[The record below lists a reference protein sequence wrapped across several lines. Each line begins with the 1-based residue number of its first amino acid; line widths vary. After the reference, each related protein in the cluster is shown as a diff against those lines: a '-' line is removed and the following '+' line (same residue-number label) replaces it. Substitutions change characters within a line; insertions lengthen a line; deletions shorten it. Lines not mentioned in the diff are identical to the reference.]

1 MSQQDTPG
9 TLGGTRGT
17 VTDPSPSQPV
27 VLQTGQPTALPVDLS
42 ADRVQRASG
51 LLAEFN
57 AAGILGAADVHT
69 AATLCRLHGEDDPE
83 VALAAALAVRALRG
97 GSICVD
103 LAGVAEAT
111 FDIDLDEQ
119 LAAPTVATAAASD
132 PRELPW
138 PEPLQWQEKL
148 AASPLV
154 STSTE
159 TLDRPPLRLVDG
171 LLYLQRYWAHQE
183 RVRQQLTSRLGAER
197 PAPASR
203 LQQTLDALFDSTGLP
218 DQVPDQQRL
227 AGAMAAL
234 NPVTVIA
241 GGPGTG
247 KTTTVAKILALLA
260 ELDVHAPTV
269 ALAAPTGKAAARLGE
284 AVTKAAKDLGEPW
297 TSRVGEVRP
306 STLHRLLGSV
316 WKRTR
321 FKHTAS
327 NPLPHDVIVVDE
339 MSMVSLTMMDRLL
352 DAIRPDAKLI
362 LLGDPD
368 QLVSVEAGAVLADIV
383 KAPLPVDPELGRQLA
398 RLDAPGRPAATPT
411 SAGVV
416 TLQHTWRFADEGGI
430 DQLARSIRAGDPEGV
445 IRVLQAGLNEVLF
458 VETDEA
464 AFGHGLLPRG
474 AAGPFTHLADLAVE
488 SGQKLHRAALAGD
501 VESAVAAMEEHR
513 VLCGHRRGPWG
524 VNFWGRQ
531 VLSWLQEAIPGYGH
545 QGDWY
550 PGLPVIVNSNDN
562 DAGLYNGDTG
572 VLVETDDG
580 LRAAFAR
587 GDSPLLFSTIALDSV
602 TPVHAMTVHKSQG
615 SQFRELSLIL
625 PPVDSPLL
633 TRELFYTAATRAR
646 EKVTIYGTLEAVRRA
661 VENPVNRASGLA
673 GRLAS

>member
-1 MSQQDTPG
+1 MSQHDT
-9 TLGGTRGT
+9 GT
-17 VTDPSPSQPV
+17 VEPAAATTDH
-27 VLQTGQPTALPVDLS
+27 S
-42 ADRVQRASG
+42 ADRVQRATG
-51 LLAEFN
+51 PLAEFN

-69 AATLCRLHGEDDPE
+69 ALTLCRLYGESDPD

-97 GSICVD
+97 GSVCVE
-103 LAGVAEAT
+103 LATVAEAT

-119 LAAPTVATAAASD
+119 LAATSVDTGSAPD
-132 PRELPW
+132 PRDLPW
-138 PEPLQWQEKL
+138 PEPQRWQEKL
-148 AASPLV
+148 LASALV

-183 RVRQQLTSRLGAER
+183 RVRQQLLNRLGADR
-197 PAPASR
+197 AAPPAR
-203 LQQTLDALFDSTGLP
+203 LRQTLDALFTSEGLP
-218 DQVPDQQRL
+218 DCVPDQQRL

-247 KTTTVAKILALLA
+247 KTTTVAKILALLG
-260 ELDVHAPTV
+260 ELDVHTPSV

-284 AVTKAAKDLGEPW
+284 AVTAAANDLGEPW
-297 TSRVGEVRP
+297 TSRVGEVHP
-306 STLHRLLGSV
+306 STLHRLLG
-316 WKRTR
+316 WTFKRTR
-321 FKHTAS
+321 FRHTAE
-327 NPLPHDVIVVDE
+327 NPLPHDIIIVDE
-339 MSMVSLTMMDRLL
+339 MSMVSLAIMDRLL

-383 KAPLPVDPELGRQLA
+383 RAPLPIDSDLAGQLA
-398 RLDAPGRPAATPT
+398 ALDAPGRPAATAT

-430 DQLARSIRAGDPEGV
+430 DRLARSIRAGDPEAV
-445 IRVLQAGLNEVLF
+445 VEVLRAGLNDVRF

-464 AFGHGLLPRG
+464 DHARGLRPRSD
-474 AAGPFTHLADLAVE
+474 AGPFAELADLAVR
-488 SGQKLHRAALAGD
+488 SGRRLHAAALAGD
-501 VESAVAAMEEHR
+501 VDAAVAAMEEHR

-524 VNFWGRQ
+524 VTFWGRQ
-531 VLSWLQEAIPGYGH
+531 VLSWLQEAIPEYGH
-545 QGDWY
+545 QGEWY
-550 PGLPVIVNSNDN
+550 PGLPVIVNVNNN

-572 VLVETDDG
+572 VLVETEDG

-587 GDSPLLFSTIALDSV
+587 GDTPMLFSTIALDSV

-615 SQFRELSLIL
+615 SQFTELSLIL

-633 TRELFYTAATRAR
+633 TRELLYTAATRAR
-646 EKVTIYGTLEAVRRA
+646 ERVTIYGSVDAVRRA
-661 VENPVNRASGLA
+661 VQNPVNRASGLA
-673 GRLAS
+673 GRLAN